1 MKIEVFASGSAGN
14 AYRVTLGST
23 ALLLECGIPFR
34 QLQRRSGYTLAKAA
48 GCLLTH
54 EHGDHAKAVRE
65 LLAFGVPVWCSP
77 GTARALD
84 IQQTAGVRPAIP
96 LEPFFLG
103 QLQITPLAVRHD
115 AAQPL
120 GWVVDGGG
128 ERLVF
133 LTDTAPVG
141 YTFPGVTH
149 LMIECNHLGPAAM
162 GSTNAILA
170 RRVLD
175 NHLSLDQCLELLRR
189 QDPARLQ
196 EIWLL
201 HISRSHGDPA
211 AMKQAVA
218 AALGRP
224 VWIAEQMIQ
233 EEPICRTR

>member
-1 MKIEVFASGSAGN
+1 M
-14 AYRVTLGST
+14 ST
-23 ALLLECGIPFR
+23 ETTP
-34 QLQRRSGYTLAKAA
+34 KP
-48 GCLLTH
+48 
-54 EHGDHAKAVRE
+54 
-65 LLAFGVPVWCSP
+65 GVPVWCSP

-96 LEPFFLG
+96 LETFPLG

-149 LMIECNHLGPAAM
+149 LMIECNHLGADAM
-162 GSTNAILA
+162 GGTNAILA

-211 AMKQAVA
+211 AMQQAVA
-218 AALGRP
+218 AAMGRP

-233 EEPICRTR
+233 EEPICRTS